1 MKRVNLYLGIHK
13 ALRAVLFDAAAWTAR
28 TDFTDEVETAQATSA
43 LRRVLRM
50 VVDHGEHEERWIHAH
65 LRERAPETVLVI
77 EGEHVRMDSSMNLLA
92 ELCAELEESSG
103 DARALLGEQLHAELN
118 CFVGDYLL
126 HMHREETEGNAAL
139 WAHFSDAELLALQG
153 ELLTQI
159 PPMRFAEWMQI
170 MLPSM
175 NAKDRATFV
184 EELRG
189 GAPSPIFRGF
199 TRLAEQVLSD
209 DQWAAL
215 QGHMGPDVD
224 DPMPALAGLHAGG
237 GPALPDSFGGRLA

>member
-1 MKRVNLYLGIHK
+1 MKRVNLYLGIHN
-13 ALRAVLFDAAAWTAR
+13 ALRAVLFDAAAWMAR
-28 TDFTDEVETAQATSA
+28 TDFTDEAEAARASSA
-43 LRRVLRM
+43 LRRVLRF
-50 VVDHGEHEERWIHAH
+50 VADHGEHEERWIHAH
-65 LRERAPETVLVI
+65 LRERAPETVLAI
-77 EGEHVRMDSSMNLLA
+77 EGEHVRMDAAMNLLSEMCEELA
-92 ELCAELEESSG
+92 EANSDG
-103 DARALLGEQLHAELN
+103 RALLGEQLHGEIN

-153 ELLTQI
+153 ELLSQI
-159 PPMRFAEWMQI
+159 PPMRFAEWVQI

-175 NAKDRATFV
+175 NAHDRATFV
-184 EELRG
+184 EELRT

-209 DQWAAL
+209 DQWSAL
-215 QGHMGPDVD
+215 RGRLGPEGEE
-224 DPMPALAGLHAGG
+224 PAPALAGLHAGG